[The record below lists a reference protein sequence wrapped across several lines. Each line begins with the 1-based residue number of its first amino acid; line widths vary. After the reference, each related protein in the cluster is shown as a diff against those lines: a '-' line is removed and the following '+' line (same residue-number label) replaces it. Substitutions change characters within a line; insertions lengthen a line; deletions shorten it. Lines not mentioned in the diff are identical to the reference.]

1 MIEAG
6 PISRP
11 EEAEM
16 AETARDLMTEGCECV
31 NSGETVAD
39 AARKLAQLNV
49 GALPICGEDN
59 KLKGMLTDRDIAIKV
74 VAEGK
79 DPNSV
84 TAGELGEGVPVT
96 VSVDDSADDVLTA
109 MAEHKIRRV
118 PVLDSDK
125 NLVGIISQADVATR
139 SGAAE
144 ETGRVVEAISTGS

>member
-1 MIEAG
+1 
-6 PISRP
+6 
-11 EEAEM
+11 M
-16 AETARDLMTEGCECV
+16 AETARELMTEGCECV
-31 NSGETVAD
+31 NAGETVAD
-39 AARKLAQLNV
+39 AARKLAQMNV

-59 KLKGMLTDRDIAIKV
+59 KLKGMLTDRDITIKV

-79 DPNSV
+79 DPSSV

-96 VSVDDSADDVLTA
+96 VSVDDSADDVLNV

-139 SGAAE
+139 AGADE

>member
-1 MIEAG
+1 
-6 PISRP
+6 
-11 EEAEM
+11 M

-31 NSGETVAD
+31 NSGESVAD

-49 GALPICGEDN
+49 GAMPICGEDN

-79 DPNSV
+79 DPSSV
-84 TAGELGEGVPVT
+84 TAEELAEGVPVT
-96 VSVDDSADDVLTA
+96 VSADDSADDVLAT
-109 MAEHKIRRV
+109 MAENKVRRV

-125 NLVGIISQADVATR
+125 NLVGIVSQADVATQA
-139 SGAAE
+139 GAD

>member
-1 MIEAG
+1 
-6 PISRP
+6 
-11 EEAEM
+11 M

-31 NSGETVAD
+31 NSGESVAD
-39 AARKLAQLNV
+39 AARKLAQMNV

-79 DPNSV
+79 DPSAV

-96 VSVDDSADDVLTA
+96 VSVDDSADDVRAA
-109 MAEHKIRRV
+109 MAENKVRRL

-139 SGAAE
+139 SGDD